1 MAITVKFYTISK
13 AVNSTAQPSGEP
25 LAEYEC
31 RLLDATSVI
40 RPAILLNV
48 GPQANPTAYNY
59 CEIPSFSRYYWV
71 SDWTINRGQWVA
83 TLSIDPLAS
92 WKEEIGN
99 TFQYVLRS
107 SSESSPTI
115 QDSMYP
121 ATSASTWRSAVP
133 SQPSDNPFAHDLGG
147 GEYVLGIVGKSGAMG
162 AVSYYIMTPA
172 QFDAFGKK
180 LYGDTSIYD
189 VAESEISAFKTQ
201 FNPLQYIVYCQ
212 WFPFVITV
220 KGAEQKYIDFGW
232 WQLETSC
239 YKIPADPQIT
249 VTTNFTLPNHPQL
262 SRGSYLNKSPY
273 SRYDL
278 IYGTFGKLPLDAS
291 ALPDTSERTIV
302 ANMIVDLIT
311 GLSILQVTSPG
322 GGTMAYASGKISVDI
337 SLAQISVDY
346 KGAAVQAIQTVGAA
360 VASGGASLLTGGL
373 SGISNALDNLV
384 PQIRT
389 SGANGS
395 LADYYIAPRIICQF
409 ITIAAEDN
417 DRLGRPLCEM
427 RKISTLSGYVQ
438 TVDTELPIP
447 ATSGEIEMIKS
458 YMEGGMHYD

>member
-13 AVNSTAQPSGEP
+13 AVNSTAQPSGDP

-92 WKEEIGN
+92 WKEDIGN

-107 SSESSPTI
+107 SSASNPAV

-121 ATSASTWRSAVP
+121 ATSASTWDSSVAAE
-133 SQPSDNPFAHDLGG
+133 NPFAHELGS
-147 GEYVLGIVGKSGAMG
+147 GEYVLGVVGKSSTMG
-162 AVSYYIMTPA
+162 AVSYYIMTPT

-189 VAESEISAFKTQ
+189 VTESEISAFKTQ

-212 WFPFVITV
+212 WFPFIIS
-220 KGAEQKYIDFGW
+220 KGTAQQYIDFGW
-232 WQLETSC
+232 WQLETPC
-239 YKIPADPQIT
+239 YALPANPRQI
-249 VTTNFTLPNHPQL
+249 VISNFTLPNHPQL
-262 SRGSYLNKSPY
+262 SRGTYLNKSPY

-278 IYGTFGKLPLDAS
+278 IYGTFGKVPLDAS
-291 ALPDTSERTIV
+291 ALPDTSKRTVIV
-302 ANMIVDLIT
+302 NMMVDLVT
-311 GLSILQVTSPG
+311 GLAIMQVTSPG
-322 GGTMAYASGKISVDI
+322 GGTLAYASGKIGVDI
-337 SLAQISVDY
+337 SLAQIAVDY

-360 VASGGASLLTGGL
+360 IASSGASLLTGGL
-373 SGISNALDNLV
+373 SGISNAIDSLV

-395 LADYYIAPRIICQF
+395 LADYFVMPRIICQF
-409 ITIAAEDN
+409 INIAAEDN
-417 DRLGRPLCEM
+417 ARLGRPLCEM

-447 ATSGEIEMIKS
+447 ATSGEIDMIKS
-458 YMEGGMHYD
+458 YMEGGFHYD

>member
-1 MAITVKFYTISK
+1 MAISVKFYTISK
-13 AVNSTAQPSGEP
+13 AVNSTALPSGDP

-71 SDWTINRGQWVA
+71 TDWTINRGQWVA

-107 SSESSPTI
+107 ASASTPTV

-121 ATSASTWRSAVP
+121 ATSAATWDSSVATE
-133 SQPSDNPFAHDLGG
+133 NPFAHELGS
-147 GEYVLGIVGKSGAMG
+147 GEYVLGIVGKSGTMG
-162 AVSYYIMTPA
+162 AVSYYIMTPK
-172 QFDAFGKK
+172 QFDEFGKK

-189 VAESEISAFKTQ
+189 VVESEISAFKTQ

-212 WFPFVITV
+212 WFPFILT
-220 KGAEQKYIDFGW
+220 KGESQQYIDFGW

-239 YKIPADPQIT
+239 YKLPSNPRHI
-249 VTTNFTLPNHPQL
+249 VSTNFTLPNHPQL
-262 SRGSYLNKSPY
+262 LRGTYLNKSPY

-291 ALPDTSERTIV
+291 ALPDTSDRTVI
-302 ANMIVDLIT
+302 ANMMVDLIT
-311 GLSILQVTSPG
+311 GLAILQVTSPG
-322 GGTMAYASGKISVDI
+322 GGTLAYASGKISVDI
-337 SLAQISVDY
+337 SLAQIAIDY

-360 VASGGASLLTGGL
+360 IASSGASLLTGGL
-373 SGISNALDNLV
+373 SGISNAIDSLV
-384 PQIRT
+384 PQMRT

-395 LADYYIAPRIICQF
+395 IADYFIMPRIICQF

-417 DRLGRPLCEM
+417 DRLGRPLCAR
-427 RKISTLSGYVQ
+427 RKISTLSGFVQ

-447 ATSGEIEMIKS
+447 ATSGEIDMIKS
-458 YMEGGMHYD
+458 YMEGGFHYD